1 MKFQDYYE
9 TLGVDRKASQDEIQ
23 KAYRK
28 LARKY
33 HPDLN
38 KTKGAEERFK
48 ELNEANEVLSD
59 PQKRKQYDALGAN
72 WKAGQEFRPPPG
84 WHGSSKAAGG
94 GGFGFDFGGAAQGWG
109 GAAAGG
115 AGFNGNFSDFFEAI
129 FGRAAGAAAGGG
141 AANRQRQASPV
152 REATLEVTFDEAI
165 TGATKR
171 VQISDASTGELRT
184 LQVKIPQGTNDGGKI
199 RLSGRVG
206 EGDIVLQIKLIK
218 HPSYSS
224 VGDDLVVKL
233 PITPWEAALGG
244 RVELRLPDGV
254 INLNVPAGSQSGSK
268 LRVRGRGF
276 KLSSI
281 DRRGDA
287 LAELRIMVPS
297 VLTEAER
304 ARFIEL
310 AQVSRFNPRG

>member
-9 TLGVDRKASQDEIQ
+9 TLGVDRKASQEEIQ

-48 ELNEANEVLSD
+48 QLNEANEVLSD
-59 PQKRKQYDALGAN
+59 PQKRKHYDALGAN
-72 WKAGQEFRPPPG
+72 WKAGQDFRPPPG
-84 WHGSSKAAGG
+84 WQGGAKAAGG
-94 GGFGFDFGGAAQGWG
+94 GGFGFDFEGAAQGWG

-115 AGFNGNFSDFFEAI
+115 GFNGDFSDFFEAI
-129 FGRAAGAAAGGG
+129 FGRAAGASAGGRAAG
-141 AANRQRQASPV
+141 QRKASPV
-152 REATLEVTFDEAI
+152 REAILEVTFEEVL

-171 VQISDASTGELRT
+171 VQISDPLTGELKT

-199 RLSGRVG
+199 RLSGLLG
-206 EGDIVLQIKLIK
+206 EGDIVLQLRLIK

-224 VGDDLVVKL
+224 VGDDLVVRL

-254 INLNVPAGSQSGSK
+254 INLNIPAGSQSGSK

-276 KLSSI
+276 KLSSS

-287 LAELRIMVPS
+287 LAELRIMVPG

-304 ARFIEL
+304 AGFKEL
-310 AQVSRFNPRG
+310 AEVSRFNPRS